1 MYSNPERVTRSRGGF
16 TLIEMMVALVISGL
30 LTGVIFQV
38 IGGNSRFVSMQ
49 SAREEVQQNSRAA
62 IDLITSDLRSA
73 ASAGL
78 LEMEP
83 NSVRLNVPRAWGV
96 LCSDLTP
103 TSTNVWAVFPA
114 GTLPPDFTLAAQA
127 PHWGIAI
134 HQTGDPTTSTN
145 LYRFVN
151 AVGPSTSTN
160 PCSSF
165 QPNLTAQHVAM
176 GFSKASG
183 QFVNS
188 HLTIRS
194 GTPVM
199 IYEQVR
205 YDVAQPSG
213 SSDFWIR
220 RMSGFSSGTTPNM
233 QPMAGPV
240 PGATALSF
248 TYLQADGT
256 TAATAAGAVRQVR
269 VKLTTNSR
277 SRTMQAGELRPQ
289 QTDSTTVDVFLRN

>member
-1 MYSNPERVTRSRGGF
+1 MSSNPECSTRSRGGF
-16 TLIEMMVALVISGL
+16 TLIELLVALVISGL

-73 ASAGL
+73 ASGGI
-78 LEMEP
+78 LEIQP
-83 NSVRLNVPRAWGV
+83 NSVRLNVPRAWGI

-114 GTLPPDFTLAAQA
+114 GTLPPDFSLAAQA
-127 PHWGIAI
+127 PHWGIAV
-134 HQTGDPTTSTN
+134 HQTGDPTVSTHA
-145 LYRFVN
+145 YRFVN
-151 AVGPSTSTN
+151 AVGPSTATN
-160 PCSSF
+160 PCSTF
-165 QPNLTAQHVAM
+165 QPNLSAKHVAI
-176 GFSKASG
+176 GFNKATG
-183 QFVNS
+183 GFVNS
-188 HLTIRS
+188 GLTIRS

-213 SSDFWIR
+213 STDFWVR
-220 RMSGFSSGTTPNM
+220 RMSGFSGGTTPNM

-240 PGATALSF
+240 PGANALSF
-248 TYLQADGT
+248 TYLQADGIT
-256 TAATAAGAVRQVR
+256 PAATAGAVRQVR
-269 VKLTTNSR
+269 VKLTTHSR
-277 SRTMQAGELRPQ
+277 SRTMQTGELRPQ